1 MTKKIIMHLAAELHW
16 PEQPDE
22 AVPDDYRELILQR
35 LTSAKNELGAGGM
48 LMVLASSA
56 YAINPPPPE
65 PPVEPE
71 EPTP

>member
-1 MTKKIIMHLAAELHW
+1 MTKKIILHLAAELHW
-16 PEQPDE
+16 PDQQDE
-22 AVPDDYRELILQR
+22 AVPETYRDSVLSA
-35 LTSAKNELGAGGM
+35 LTDAKNALGAGGT

-65 PPVEPE
+65 PPAEPE